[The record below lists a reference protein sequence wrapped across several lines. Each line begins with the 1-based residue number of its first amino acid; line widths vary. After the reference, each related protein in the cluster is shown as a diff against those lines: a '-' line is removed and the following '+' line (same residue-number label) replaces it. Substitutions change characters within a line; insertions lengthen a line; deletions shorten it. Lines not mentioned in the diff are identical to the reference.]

1 MCTMF
6 LMIMITMTKLMKMG
20 REEEDEDHPAVDLK
34 GFTKVHQSHH
44 DHQYEIYHDGHH
56 DHQYENYHD
65 GHHDHPNSPKVLSGV
80 AEGPIPGMQVLRSK
94 ICFKCDDDDE

>member
-56 DHQYENYHD
+56 DH
-65 GHHDHPNSPKVLSGV
+65 PNSPKVLSGV